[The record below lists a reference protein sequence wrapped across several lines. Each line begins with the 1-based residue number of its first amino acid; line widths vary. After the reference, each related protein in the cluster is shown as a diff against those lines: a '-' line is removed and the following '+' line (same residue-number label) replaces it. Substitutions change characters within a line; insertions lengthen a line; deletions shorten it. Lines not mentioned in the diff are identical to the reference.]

1 VADIVAV
8 SPDGSDSVNATDAVS
23 ERDWMPI
30 PTDAQ
35 GRPFS
40 IHVRPIKQC
49 SSWKFSRVYFE
60 IKGAYMFRI
69 RIGNVYV
76 VDWVSYSRSKSID
89 QQINYAINRSFNSSQ
104 VDRPQPYSKLCSNIC
119 DRDCYSSTSRPS

>member
-1 VADIVAV
+1 LLAGDVVTATVPVVCEEVSTVDQDGGTDVADIVAV
-8 SPDGSDSVNATDAVS
+8 SPDGSDSVDARSSVS
-23 ERDWMPI
+23 EKDWMPI
-30 PTDAQ
+30 PADAQ

-49 SSWKFSRVYFE
+49 SSWKFSRVFFE

-76 VDWVSYSRSKSID
+76 VDWVINNDSR
-89 QQINYAINRSFNSSQ
+89 RS
-104 VDRPQPYSKLCSNIC
+104 
-119 DRDCYSSTSRPS
+119 

>member
-1 VADIVAV
+1 VTATAPVVCDELETVDEDSGRDVADIVAV

-49 SSWKFSRVYFE
+49 TSWKFSRVFFE

-76 VDWVSYSRSKSID
+76 VDWVSVCESAYIMLS
-89 QQINYAINRSFNSSQ
+89 
-104 VDRPQPYSKLCSNIC
+104 C
-119 DRDCYSSTSRPS
+119 CY